1 LLPLAKNALR
11 KLRTIRHPDILKF
24 IDIVETDTG
33 LSIMTERVRPLGPAL
48 QEWTSKPAKAQEE
61 WIIWG
66 LHRISVRSPPP
77 SPRITTE
84 GGIQVALAFINDSCT
99 STHGNINVNS
109 IFISP
114 SGEWRLG
121 GFEVLSTPKEENAV
135 LYVCNIHHCLER
147 PDHTLE

>member
-1 LLPLAKNALR
+1 LR

-24 IDIVETDTG
+24 IDVVETDTSI
-33 LSIMTERVRPLGPAL
+33 SIMTERVRPLGPAL
-48 QEWTSKPAKAQEE
+48 QEWASKPAKAQEE

-66 LHRISVRSPPP
+66 LHRISVRFSPHR
-77 SPRITTE
+77 RIATE
-84 GGIQVALAFINDSCT
+84 DGIQVALAFINDSCT

-135 LYVCNIHHCLER
+135 LYVCNVHLRLER

>member
-1 LLPLAKNALR
+1 MGTETR
-11 KLRTIRHPDILKF
+11 KG
-24 IDIVETDTG
+24 TG
-33 LSIMTERVRPLGPAL
+33 RVDYLGPSSYL
-48 QEWTSKPAKAQEE
+48 
-61 WIIWG
+61 
-66 LHRISVRSPPP
+66 RSFPPFP
-77 SPRITTE
+77 PRIATE
-84 GGIQVALAFINDSCT
+84 GGIQVALSFINDSCT

-135 LYVCNIHHCLER
+135 LYVCIVHLHLEL